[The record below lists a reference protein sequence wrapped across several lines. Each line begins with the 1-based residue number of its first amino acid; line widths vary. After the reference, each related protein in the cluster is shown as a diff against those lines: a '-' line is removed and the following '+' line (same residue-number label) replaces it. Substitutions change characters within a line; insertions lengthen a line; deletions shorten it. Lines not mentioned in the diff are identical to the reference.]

1 MPWSYTA
8 LTSYEQCPKRYFHT
22 RVAKDVTEP
31 EHQALLWGNQ
41 VHKALEERVRD
52 GKPLPTGMTQWE
64 PLAARIAALD
74 GELITERQIALDKAF
89 HPCDWFGKDV
99 WVRGVIDVGAVQ
111 EDKVIALDWK
121 TGKPKPDLDQL
132 KLFAALAMAV
142 WPQVQKVKTG
152 YVWLTTLDLETQ
164 SFTRDDLPKIWG
176 SFLMRLKRLDRSFRD
191 DHWPENPSGLCKA
204 WCPVRQCQF
213 NGRYDGR

>member
-8 LTSYEQCPKRYFHT
+8 LTSFEQCPKRYLHT
-22 RVAKDVTEP
+22 RVVKDVVEP

-64 PLAARIAALD
+64 PLAARIAALE

-89 HPCDWFGKDV
+89 KPTDWFGKDV
-99 WVRGVIDVGAVQ
+99 WVRGIIDVGAVNG
-111 EDKVIALDWK
+111 DKVIALDWK
-121 TGKPKPDLDQL
+121 TGRPKPDMEQL

-142 WPQVQKVKTG
+142 WPQVQTVKTG

-164 SFTRDDLPKIWG
+164 TYTREDLPSIWG
-176 SFLMRLKRLDRSFRD
+176 GFLGRLKRLDRAFHD
-191 DHWPENPSGLCKA
+191 DHWPENPSGLCKN

>member
-1 MPWSYTA
+1 MAWSYTA
-8 LTSYEQCPKRYFHT
+8 LTAFEQCPKRYYHT
-22 RVAKDVTEP
+22 RVAKDVLEP
-31 EHQALLWGNQ
+31 ETESLTWGRA
-41 VHKALEERVRD
+41 VHKALELRVRD
-52 GKPLPTGMTQWE
+52 GTDLPTGMTQWE
-64 PLAARIAALD
+64 PLAERIAALE
-74 GELITERQIALDKAF
+74 GELITEHQIALNKAF
-89 HPCDWFGKDV
+89 KPCDWFSQDT
-99 WVRGVIDVGAVQ
+99 WVRGIIDVGAVNG
-111 EDKVIALDWK
+111 DKLIALDWK

-142 WPQVQKVKTG
+142 WPQVRRVKTG

-176 SFLMRLKRLDRSFRD
+176 SFLMRLKRLGRSFRD